1 MSDSKTG
8 GITRKKEETS
18 VLTVRISKELD
29 QILEEIKDNKG
40 ITKANV
46 IRNYL
51 EMAKYLIID
60 QDSIRSLDD
69 RDLVNIK
76 KSTFRKLLNS
86 LEEEAQMVWGIKFAR
101 YINDLARLQGQL
113 ENIDYKIDLC
123 GHLGFFNKF
132 IDKENYILFSNK
144 FGPEKFVEAFV
155 YKIINYSPEDEY
167 DMDFTTLQLEKDSK
181 RKKDYNKKIGTVKRA
196 KSYYAFEFARIKEE

>member
-29 QILEEIKDNKG
+29 QILEDIKNRKG

-76 KSTFRKLLNS
+76 KSTFRKVFNN
-86 LEEEAQMVWGIKFAR
+86 LEEEAQMDWGVKFAR
-101 YINDLARLQGQL
+101 FINDLARLQGQL
-113 ENIDYKIDLC
+113 ENIDYKLNLC

-132 IDKENYILFSNK
+132 IDRENYILFSNL
-144 FGPEKFVEAFV
+144 
-155 YKIINYSPEDEY
+155 
-167 DMDFTTLQLEKDSK
+167 TLSK
-181 RKKDYNKKIGTVKRA
+181 GV
-196 KSYYAFEFARIKEE
+196 

>member
-1 MSDSKTG
+1 MSNSKTEV
-8 GITRKKEETS
+8 ITGKKEVTS

-29 QILEEIKDNKG
+29 QILEEIKDKRG

-51 EMAKYLIID
+51 EMAKYMITD

-69 RDLVNIK
+69 RDLIIIK
-76 KSTFRKLLNS
+76 RSTFRKFLNG
-86 LEEEAQMVWGIKFAR
+86 LGEVAQMDWGLRFVR
-101 YINDLARLQGQL
+101 FINDLARLQGQL
-113 ENIDYKIDLC
+113 ENIDYKLDLC

-144 FGPEKFVEAFV
+144 FGPEKFIEAFV
-155 YKIINYSPEDEY
+155 YKIFNYSPEDDY
-167 DMDFTTLQLEKDSK
+167 DMDFTTAGIEKDSK
-181 RKKDYNKKIGTVKRA
+181 RKKDYLKKIGPIERA
-196 KSYYAFEFARIKEE
+196 KSYYAYEFARLEEK